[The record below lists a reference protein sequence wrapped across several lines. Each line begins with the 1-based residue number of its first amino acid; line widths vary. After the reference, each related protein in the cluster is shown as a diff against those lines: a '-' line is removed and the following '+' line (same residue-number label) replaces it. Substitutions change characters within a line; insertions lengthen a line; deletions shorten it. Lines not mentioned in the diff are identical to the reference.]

1 MRPEILLIPGYNT
14 MEKQAMEKHALALAF
29 GLLCTPTLALAGID
43 DIAETDF
50 VKKSSL
56 EFGTHNIWKYL
67 DEGETDKRNV
77 HSAWGQGLALDYKSG
92 YLADFIGVDA
102 SYYGV
107 IKFAAAD
114 NFASRGILYNDDGQA
129 KGFNKLGQFYGKAK
143 FSESGV
149 DTNLYG
155 GWKLLKLGA
164 VTTSMRAAPNTY
176 AGWSGDISYDA
187 YRLRLAYLTKSSNR
201 DSPDKVD
208 FMTSDS
214 KAINSIYTGDFQ
226 IKTDNLTALYFYGES
241 EDYLRRNGLELNIKQ
256 NKVITYGVQ
265 IYMTEGLDKWNS
277 MANSK
282 KDFDTR
288 ANHYATDVTWK
299 YNRWVTKGGLAYTDA
314 NKDGGI
320 GIYPRHMSKNSRGT
334 FNSMTTAG
342 LDYMRDEEKV
352 LSLDVGYHITPE
364 VLLGINTHYG
374 FFDYEGQSVQEE
386 EFNVYSVWKPQSKK
400 LKDLSLFFMIGPGRT
415 YDHKGTAPIVDSHG
429 NIKNAS
435 SFAAEFRLDYKF
447 KIF

>member
-1 MRPEILLIPGYNT
+1 
-14 MEKQAMEKHALALAF
+14 MEKHARALALGF
-29 GLLCTPTLALAGID
+29 LCVPALACAGID

-50 VKKSSL
+50 IKKSSL

-67 DEGETDKRNV
+67 NEGETDKRYV
-77 HSAWGQGLALDYKSG
+77 HSAWGQGLSLDYTSG
-92 YLADFIGVDA
+92 YLSDVIGVDA

-107 IKFAAAD
+107 IKLAAAD
-114 NFASRGILYNDDGQA
+114 NFASRGILYNDEGKA
-129 KGFNKLGQFYGKAK
+129 KGFNKLGQIYGKAK
-143 FSESGV
+143 LSEGGV
-149 DTNLYG
+149 DANLYG
-155 GWKLLKLGA
+155 GWKLLKLG
-164 VTTSMRAAPNTY
+164 VLTTSMRAAPNTY
-176 AGWSGDISYDA
+176 QGWSGDITYDA
-187 YRLRLAYLTKSSNR
+187 YRLRLGYVTRSSNR

-208 FMTSDS
+208 FQTSDS
-214 KAINSIYTGDFQ
+214 KSINAIYTGDIQ
-226 IKTDNLTALYFYGES
+226 VKTDNLTALYFYGES
-241 EDYLRRNGLELNIKQ
+241 EDYLRRNGLELKITQ
-256 NKVITYGVQ
+256 NKALSYGVQ

-299 YNRWVTKGGLAYTDA
+299 HNGWVTKGGLAYTDA

-320 GIYPRHMSKNSRGT
+320 GMYPRHMSKNSRGT

-352 LSLDVGYHITPE
+352 LSLDVGYNLTPE
-364 VLLGINTHYG
+364 VLVGINTHYG
-374 FFDYEGQSVQEE
+374 FFDYQGQSVQEG
-386 EFNVYSVWKPQSKK
+386 EFNLYSVWKPASKK
-400 LKDLSLFFMIGPGRT
+400 LKDLSLFVLIGPGRT
-415 YDHKGTAPIVDSHG
+415 YEHKGTAPIVDHHG
-429 NIKNAS
+429 NIKNTD